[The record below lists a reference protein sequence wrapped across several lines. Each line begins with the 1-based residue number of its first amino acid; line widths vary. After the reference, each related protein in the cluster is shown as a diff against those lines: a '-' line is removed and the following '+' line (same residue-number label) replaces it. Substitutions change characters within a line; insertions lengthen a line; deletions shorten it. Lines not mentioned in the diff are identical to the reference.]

1 MRGWCIIGTVLC
13 DGAFGEVDVREV
25 HHWDGCFDD
34 AFGGGGCESGAS
46 LGRFFVMASLRFGY
60 QKNASQ
66 LMAPVKSGKWLKI
79 IREICGY
86 DPFLGRMG
94 GSKFRRQ

>member
-1 MRGWCIIGTVLC
+1 MSFMGWWWMRGWCIIGTVL
-13 DGAFGEVDVREV
+13 
-25 HHWDGCFDD
+25 W
-34 AFGGGGCESGAS
+34 
-46 LGRFFVMASLRFGY
+46 MASLRFGY

-94 GSKFRRQ
+94 DSKFRRQ